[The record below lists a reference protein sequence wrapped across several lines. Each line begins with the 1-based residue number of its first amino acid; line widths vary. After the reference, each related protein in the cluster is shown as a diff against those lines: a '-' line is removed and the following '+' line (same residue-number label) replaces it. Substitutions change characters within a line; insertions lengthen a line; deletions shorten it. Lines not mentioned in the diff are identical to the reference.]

1 MTAGSLRVWT
11 WLHKWSSLV
20 CTVFMLLLCITG
32 LPLIFSHEI
41 EHWQYPEIRPD
52 KVPESTPHASLDRV
66 LANAKA
72 RHPTLVA
79 QYLSRDLAEPDLW
92 LLTLGPTAQ
101 ADTDL
106 RNVAVDA
113 RTARVVGEPRFDE
126 GFMHWMLRL
135 HVDLF
140 AGLPGTLFLGLMGL
154 LLAMSIVSGVVVYG
168 PFMRRLPFG
177 SVRHERSPRVRW
189 LDLHN
194 LLGITTLAWALLV
207 AATGVINTLGQ
218 PVIQSWQAGQLQEM
232 VAAHPGRA
240 PLGAQRASLQAAVD
254 LAEARAPELRTTF
267 VAFPGT
273 ALTSAHD
280 YGVYLAGGTHL
291 QARLFRPVLVDAA
304 NGAFVD
310 TRELDWTI
318 RAILV
323 SQPLHFGDYAG
334 LPLKLL
340 WVLLDLVTIAVL
352 GSGLY
357 LWLARGKSAKAPA
370 LGAMREQRR

>member
-1 MTAGSLRVWT
+1 MTAGSMRVWT

-20 CTVFMLLLCITG
+20 CTVFMLLLCVTG
-32 LPLIFSHEI
+32 LPLIFSDEI
-41 EHWQYPEIRPD
+41 EHWQHPEIRPD
-52 KVPESTPHASLDRV
+52 AVAEGAPHAPLDQV

-72 RHPTLVA
+72 RHPTLVE

-92 LLTLGPTAQ
+92 LLTLGPTAD
-101 ADTDL
+101 AESDL
-106 RNVAVDA
+106 RNVAIDA
-113 RTARVVGEPRFDE
+113 RTARVVGEPQFDT

-154 LLAMSIVSGVVVYG
+154 LLALSIASGVVVYG

-177 SVRHERSPRVRW
+177 SVRYDRSTRARW

-194 LLGITTLAWALLV
+194 LLGITTMAWALLV

-218 PVIQSWQAGQLQEM
+218 PAIQSWQAGQLQEM
-232 VAAHPGRA
+232 IAAHRGRGS
-240 PLGAQRASLQAAVD
+240 LGPQRASLQAAVD
-254 LAEARAPELRTTF
+254 LAQARAPGLRTAF
-267 VAFPGT
+267 IAFPGS
-273 ALTSAHD
+273 ALTSTHD

-318 RAILV
+318 RGILI

-334 LPLKLL
+334 LPLKVL
-340 WVLLDLVTIAVL
+340 WVLLDLVTILVL

-357 LWLARGKSAKAPA
+357 LWLARGSSAKAPA
-370 LGAMREQRR
+370 PTALQRQRQ